1 METNHFD
8 GLDGLGGVAEVAPR
22 LVQKA
27 KAADEKL
34 VAFVR
39 ERPIVALCAV
49 LAAGYLV
56 GRLVSRF
63 G

>member
-1 METNHFD
+1 METTHFD
-8 GLDGLGGVAEVAPR
+8 GLGAAQEIVPQ
-22 LVQKA
+22 LVHQA

-34 VAFVR
+34 VEFVR

>member
-1 METNHFD
+1 METMHFD
-8 GLDGLGGVAEVAPR
+8 GLGAAADVVPE
-22 LVQKA
+22 LVHKA
-27 KAADEKL
+27 KAADEKV

-56 GRLVSRF
+56 GRLVSRLS
-63 G
+63 

>member
-1 METNHFD
+1 MEPMHFN
-8 GLDGLGGVAEVAPR
+8 GLGAAAEVVPE
-22 LVQKA
+22 LVHQA
-27 KAADEKL
+27 KAADAKV

-39 ERPIVALCAV
+39 ERPVVALCAV

>member
-1 METNHFD
+1 MESNRF
-8 GLDGLGGVAEVAPR
+8 DGLGGVAEVAPR
-22 LVQKA
+22 LVKKA
-27 KAADEKL
+27 KAADDQL

-39 ERPIVALCAV
+39 ERPIVALCAA

-56 GRLVSRF
+56 GRIISRL